1 MFEKSFHVAWAHLD
15 ANGHM
20 ANTAYLD
27 IVVDVRFMYFESCGF
42 GPGEFRK
49 HAIGPVVRR
58 DEVDYYRELHL
69 LEPFKVTLA
78 MAGLSADASRFRLRN
93 EIVRADGEVAARIT
107 TLGGMFDLKAR
118 KLISPPEVLANSL
131 RNLSRTTDFE
141 ELKSSVTGTPATP
154 RSA

>member
-1 MFEKSFHVAWAHLD
+1 MFEKQFHVAWAHLD

-58 DEVDYYRELHL
+58 DEVDYLKELHL
-69 LEPFKVTLA
+69 LEPFKVTLGI
-78 MAGLSADASRFRLRN
+78 AGLADDGSRFKLRN
-93 EIVRADGEVAARIT
+93 EIIRADGQVAARIT
-107 TLGGMFDLKAR
+107 TLGGWFDLKAR
-118 KLISPPEVLANSL
+118 KLVTPPEVLAAAV
-131 RNLSRTTDFE
+131 RNLERAEDFE
-141 ELKSSVTGTPATP
+141 VLKSSLK
-154 RSA
+154 